1 MPARPEEINEHAL
14 ITLQPGSPINDWH
27 FVIDGQE
34 TVIRARGTIATN
46 HGDSI
51 LALAL
56 SGAGLAMLAA
66 HVVGEHI
73 KSGRLISVLD
83 ENVREDVP
91 IYAVYPSNRHLSP
104 KVRAFVDYLVDVY
117 GPRPYWL
124 DYMVDARTPVAA
136 AE

>member
-1 MPARPEEINEHAL
+1 M
-14 ITLQPGSPINDWH
+14 
-27 FVIDGQE
+27 
-34 TVIRARGTIATN
+34 IRARGTICTN

-66 HVVGEHI
+66 HVVGEHL
-73 KSGRLISVLD
+73 KSGRLVSVLD
-83 ENVREDVP
+83 DHVREDVP

-104 KVRAFVDYLVDVY
+104 KVRAFVDYLVEMY

-124 DYMVDARTPVAA
+124 DRSEEHTSKLQSLMRISYAVFCLKKKTRVKQQINETQ
-136 AE
+136 